1 MLDFEKATKLLP
13 YEFTKDNNII
23 AFQDDDLIEVL
34 HCEEINIQLYT
45 EIRRYIGTSFKL
57 TKLSQIEF
65 NDILTSNFA
74 ADEEQNNDIAEEL
87 DDEFNLCLLYTSPSP
102 RDGLLSRMPSSA

>member
-57 TKLSQIEF
+57 TKLSQI
-65 NDILTSNFA
+65 
-74 ADEEQNNDIAEEL
+74 
-87 DDEFNLCLLYTSPSP
+87 
-102 RDGLLSRMPSSA
+102 

>member
-45 EIRRYIGTSFKL
+45 EITS
-57 TKLSQIEF
+57 
-65 NDILTSNFA
+65 
-74 ADEEQNNDIAEEL
+74 
-87 DDEFNLCLLYTSPSP
+87 CLLYTSPSP
-102 RDGLLSRMPSSA
+102 RDRG